1 MPTRSTEQVIR
12 NLDQR
17 LERVAQFLPTLTTKD
32 ELRAEVARLA
42 TKDELRAEVARLAT
56 KEELQAAIA
65 PLATKEELR
74 AAIAPL
80 ATKEELRAAVAPL
93 ATKEQ
98 LRAAI
103 APLATQELVHTLAE
117 ETRRHFDV
125 VAESLR
131 HDIRLVAEGQV
142 HLASRFDAFGTEVD
156 RKFDQLDHRLL
167 RLEAAQPRTS
177 GR

>member
-1 MPTRSTEQVIR
+1 MPTRSTEQVIK

-17 LERVAQFLPTLTTKD
+17 LERVQQFLPTLTTKD

-42 TKDELRAEVARLAT
+42 TKED
-56 KEELQAAIA
+56 LQAAIA

-80 ATKEELRAAVAPL
+80 AT
-93 ATKEQ
+93 Q
-98 LRAAI
+98 D
-103 APLATQELVHTLAE
+103 LVHRLAD

-125 VAESLR
+125 VAEGLR

-142 HLASRFDAFGTEVD
+142 HLASRFDAFSTEVD
-156 RKFDQLDHRLL
+156 KRFDQLDQRVL
-167 RLEAAQPRTS
+167 RLETARPRTS

>member
-17 LERVAQFLPTLTTKD
+17 LERVEQFLPALATKD
-32 ELRAEVARLA
+32 DLRAEATRLA
-42 TKDELRAEVARLAT
+42 TKDELRAEVGRLAT
-56 KEELQAAIA
+56 REELQ
-65 PLATKEELR
+65 
-74 AAIAPL
+74 
-80 ATKEELRAAVAPL
+80 AAVAPL
-93 ATKEQ
+93 AT
-98 LRAAI
+98 
-103 APLATQELVHTLAE
+103 QEFVHGLAE

-142 HLASRFDAFGTEVD
+142 HLASRFDAFSTEVD
-156 RKFDQLDHRLL
+156 KRFDQLDHRVL
-167 RLEAAQPRTS
+167 RLETAQPPTS